1 MYTNKDDNSTV
12 VLIQDLLRILKDKDD
27 DDAEDEDDEGED
39 DEEVVYEVEATSD
52 VELEGQFDESQVRI
66 EGYFL

>member
-27 DDAEDEDDEGED
+27 EDEDDEGED

-52 VELEGQFDESQVRI
+52 VELEGQFDENQVRI